1 MEKKNHKIGRPRAI
15 TAAVIDKLDYA
26 FSIGASIKEAA
37 LYANISESC
46 LYNYLKAN
54 PGYKERADML
64 RCNPVLKAKK
74 CLYDDIESGDGVAAR
89 WLLER
94 RASNEYSTRSE
105 VAIEGGASLT
115 IEDRQSALDGF
126 LRQFLD

>member
-1 MEKKNHKIGRPRAI
+1 MDKKNHKIGRPRAI
-15 TAAVIDKLDYA
+15 TAAVLNKLDYA
-26 FSIGASIKEAA
+26 FSIGCSIREAA
-37 LYANISESC
+37 LYADISETC
-46 LYNYLKAN
+46 LYNYLRDN
-54 PGYKERADML
+54 PEYKCRVDML

-74 CLYDDIESGDGVAAR
+74 CLYDDIENGDGVAAR

-115 IEDRQSALDGF
+115 IEDRQNALDGF